1 MSAKKRFLETVKRKV
16 DHWKREVE
24 RLQADANRMDS
35 RDMRRYSAAV
45 QDIIARIQRIEKQF
59 VVDDHTSADTWQALK
74 RHVEAGSRDIDE
86 RIRQAKDQ
94 FIA

>member
-16 DHWKREVE
+16 EHWKREVE

-35 RDMRRYSAAV
+35 RDMRRYTATV
-45 QDIIARIQRIEKQF
+45 QDIIARIQRIENQF
-59 VVDDHTSADTWQALK
+59 VVDDHTSPGTWQALK
-74 RHVEAGSRDIDE
+74 RRVEDGSRDIDN
-86 RIRQAKDQ
+86 RIQQARDQ